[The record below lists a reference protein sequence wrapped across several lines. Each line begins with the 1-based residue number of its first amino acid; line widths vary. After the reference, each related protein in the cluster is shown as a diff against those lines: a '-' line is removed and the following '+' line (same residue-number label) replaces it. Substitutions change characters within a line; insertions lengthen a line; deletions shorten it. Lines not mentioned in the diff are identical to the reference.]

1 MNYLSICSG
10 IEAFSVAVHHMPQ
23 FKPVGFSEIEKFP
36 SQVLE
41 HHYPS
46 VPNFGDMT
54 KFEEW
59 EINES
64 VDLICGG
71 TPCQAFSVAGARR
84 SLDDDRGNL
93 SLVFCE
99 MVKHFG
105 PEWVIWENVPGVL
118 STKDNAFGCFLAGL
132 VGEDEPFVPADGKWP
147 KAGVV
152 TGPERTAAWRVLD
165 AQYFG
170 VAQRRKRV
178 FVLSVRGSGNFR
190 CAEALFP
197 QSESVSGNPPT
208 RRKTRQE
215 TTGYALPSVAG
226 SLDTQCGGG
235 KLTHQSANNGHL
247 IIEGEDLMSTLTARM
262 FNALGARDVEEGAIR
277 PVVCDE
283 VAATLTSSAST
294 RLDVTSDTYVAVN
307 ARDGAEITGTITASM
322 GKGGPDLETKPMV
335 CLPINTQV
343 ATRHNKL
350 GERTAFGI
358 GEDKDPAYTLQAAH
372 SHAVAI
378 ATHEVAGTM
387 LSRNTSGGFS
397 NSIDHAAGGYMA
409 VAYGVG
415 EKPDVAHCLRSGAS
429 KADKHESTTYI
440 ATQMQVR
447 RLTPTECHRLQGFPD
462 GYCDIRPGGKDTPD
476 GPQYKALGNSMAVN
490 VMRWLAQRIAS
501 V

>member
-10 IEAFSVAVHHMPQ
+10 IEAFSVAVHDMPE
-23 FKPVGFSEIEKFP
+23 FVPVGFSEIEKFP

-54 KFEEW
+54 KFEDWKIENAPDV
-59 EINES
+59 I
-64 VDLICGG
+64 VGG
-71 TPCQAFSVAGARR
+71 TPCQAFSVAGSRR
-84 SLDDDRGNL
+84 SLSDDRGNL

-99 MVKHFG
+99 MVRRFN
-105 PEWVIWENVPGVL
+105 PQWVIWENVPGVL

-165 AQYFG
+165 AQYVRSTGFPRA
-170 VAQRRKRV
+170 VPQRRRRI
-178 FVLSVRGSGNFR
+178 FVLSSRGTGNFA
-190 CAEALFP
+190 CAAALFP
-197 QSESVSGNPPT
+197 QSDSVFGDSSQGSEA
-208 RRKTRQE
+208 RQE
-215 TTGYALPSVAG
+215 AARDAGTGTQPGSEWPKRVAPTLNAAFG
-226 SLDTQCGGG
+226 T
-235 KLTHQSANNGHL
+235 KLGL
-247 IIEGEDLMSTLTARM
+247 EDQH
-262 FNALGARDVEEGAIR
+262 ALGGAGWFVPDRQTTNSLCARTGRAMSLQDAQ
-277 PVVCDE
+277 
-283 VAATLTSSAST
+283 
-294 RLDVTSDTYVAVN
+294 
-307 ARDGAEITGTITASM
+307 DGHMA
-322 GKGGPDLETKPMV
+322 V

-378 ATHEVAGTM
+378 HPHVIGRSPTAGPQGKEYLDNGQAYTMDSRGVAQAVCFESNRRDGARVHGEISQTLQAFAGT
-387 LSRNTSGGFS
+387 GGG
-397 NSIDHAAGGYMA
+397 NGPM
-409 VAYGVG
+409 VQQ
-415 EKPDVAHCLRSGAS
+415 
-429 KADKHESTTYI
+429 
-440 ATQMQVR
+440 QMQVR

-490 VMRWLAQRIAS
+490 VMRWLAERILLVS
-501 V
+501 NQ